1 MFGSFDISGSALS
14 AQRVRLDTIASNMA
28 NISTTRG
35 VDGKPGP
42 YRRQFAVFEAQRTQD
57 GGAGVRVAKI
67 QEDPSEFKLKFEPG
81 HPDADN
87 RGFVAYPNVD
97 LSVEY
102 VNALEATRAYEAN
115 VTAIETTKS
124 MVSSSLRI
132 MA

>member
-14 AQRVRLDTIASNMA
+14 AQRVRLDTIASNIA
-28 NISTTRG
+28 NITSTRG
-35 VDGKPGP
+35 TDGKPGA
-42 YRRQFAVFEAQRTQD
+42 YRRQFAVFEAQQTEN

-67 QEDPSEFKLKFEPG
+67 QEDPSDFKLKYEPG
-81 HPDADN
+81 HPDAN
-87 RGFVAYPNVD
+87 AQGFVAYPNVD

-124 MVSSSLRI
+124 MINSSLRI